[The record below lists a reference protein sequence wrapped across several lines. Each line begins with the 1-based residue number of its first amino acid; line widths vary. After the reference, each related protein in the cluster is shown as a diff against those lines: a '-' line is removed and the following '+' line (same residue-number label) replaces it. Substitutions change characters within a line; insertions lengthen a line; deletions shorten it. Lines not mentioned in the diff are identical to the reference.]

1 MSDYVRNRGRM
12 AIYAMAGVY
21 LLFMAYNMFK
31 SIPTS
36 SGNEKILLVVF
47 MVLFTIIG
55 GAMVIMGLYM
65 GYKMTKDGPAPA
77 ADGEECD
84 SLAEIAEA
92 NAAGIVNE
100 TADNDGAEKNMDAE
114 RQTGENSER

>member
-1 MSDYVRNRGRM
+1 MSDYARNRGRM

-36 SGNEKILLVVF
+36 SGNEKILLIVF

-55 GAMVIMGLYM
+55 GAMVIMGMYM

-77 ADGEECD
+77 ADEED
-84 SLAEIAEA
+84 SDGQAEIAETDMA
-92 NAAGIVNE
+92 ETANE
-100 TADNDGAEKNMDAE
+100 TVDHDGTEKNMDAE
-114 RQTGENSER
+114 RQTGESSER

>member
-1 MSDYVRNRGRM
+1 MSDYARNRGRM

-36 SGNEKILLVVF
+36 SGNEKILLIVF

-55 GAMVIMGLYM
+55 GAMVIMGMYL
-65 GYKMTKDGPAPA
+65 GYKMTKEGSAPA
-77 ADGEECD
+77 ADEED
-84 SLAEIAEA
+84 SDSQAEIAEA

-100 TADNDGAEKNMDAE
+100 TADHDRTEKNMDAE
-114 RQTGENSER
+114 RQTGESSER